1 MKNQAKENG
10 EQKPEK
16 IDNSKKSQKK
26 KAEDYLDIGKLYF
39 LNQRYDEAMPAFK
52 KVIEIE
58 PENPQGYYNL
68 GLVFESKNMLLEA
81 KEMFTKTL
89 ELDPKF
95 KPAEEHL
102 SKLVGI

>member
-1 MKNQAKENG
+1 MDKKEV
-10 EQKPEK
+10 
-16 IDNSKKSQKK
+16 K
-26 KAEDYLDIGKLYF
+26 KAEDYLDLGKLYF
-39 LNQRYDEAMPAFK
+39 LNQRYEEALSAFK
-52 KVIEIE
+52 KAIELE

-68 GLVFESKNMLLEA
+68 GLVYEGKNLLLEA

>member
-1 MKNQAKENG
+1 MV
-10 EQKPEK
+10 
-16 IDNSKKSQKK
+16 KK
-26 KAEDYLDIGKLYF
+26 KKGSIKKTEDYLDIGKLYF
-39 LNQRYDEAMPAFK
+39 LNQRYDEAISAFQK
-52 KVIEIE
+52 AVELE

-68 GLVFESKNMLLEA
+68 GLVYESKNMLLEA